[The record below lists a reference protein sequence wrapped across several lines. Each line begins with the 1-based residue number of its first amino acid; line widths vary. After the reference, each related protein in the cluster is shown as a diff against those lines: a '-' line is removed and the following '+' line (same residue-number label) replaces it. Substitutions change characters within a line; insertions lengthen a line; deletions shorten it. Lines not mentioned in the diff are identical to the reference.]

1 MLAWNLPYRW
11 AVLGQVG
18 ISVAALM
25 AAAAFTVAAASSGFL
40 EGEVLLVFGMVVFV
54 LTWQLALDALISWFA
69 DRAPNPKLMPFRL
82 RRLRWATSFTMLWLS
97 LGVGA
102 AAFAL
107 LSLTG
112 APHVGAGDQPIVQL
126 LRANGKP
133 APITAA
139 VAPVPAHA
147 LRGVRPDGSP
157 TPLAARGED
166 SSKVIGAV
174 NAWAA
179 AWAKRDVARYLGFY
193 AYQFRTP
200 NGESRADWEA
210 TRRQR
215 IERAERIAVR
225 IESPEVAFVDAGTA
239 TVRFRQYYESNL
251 ISETS
256 RKILV
261 MTYIDGAWRILE
273 ERRSGK

>member
-11 AVLGQVG
+11 AVLGQVA
-18 ISVAALM
+18 IFVAALM
-25 AAAAFTVAAASSGFL
+25 TAAAFTVAAASSGFL
-40 EGEVLLVFGMVVFV
+40 EGEVLVVFGMVVFV
-54 LTWQLALDALISWFA
+54 LTWQLALEALISWFA

-112 APHVGAGDQPIVQL
+112 APHVGAGDLPVGPQ
-126 LRANGKP
+126 ANEKP
-133 APITAA
+133 TRITAA

-157 TPLAARGED
+157 TRPAARGED

-215 IERAERIAVR
+215 IERAQRIAVR

-239 TVRFRQYYESNL
+239 TVRFRQYYESNI

-261 MTYIDGAWRILE
+261 MTYVDGAWRILE

>member
-25 AAAAFTVAAASSGFL
+25 AAAAFSVAAASSGFL
-40 EGEVLLVFGMVVFV
+40 EGEVLVVFGMVVFV

-82 RRLRWATSFTMLWLS
+82 SRLRWATSFTMLWLS

-112 APHVGAGDQPIVQL
+112 APHVGAGDQPVGPQ
-126 LRANGKP
+126 ANEKP
-133 APITAA
+133 TRITAA
-139 VAPVPAHA
+139 VAPVPAMPYK
-147 LRGVRPDGSP
+147 RPGESP
-157 TPLAARGED
+157 VPPTGQDED
-166 SSKVIGAV
+166 TSKVIGAV

-239 TVRFRQYYESNL
+239 TVRFRQYYESNI